1 MKTQLL
7 PLVVSKYISQGQ
19 VLVVCLTS
27 FHIGKYLVIAFRAMY
42 NANHHYD
49 ILMLSLFSNKLLV
62 IIFLLCLLEIAGTN
76 FSCGMMLM
84 KKRRLLTGYSGN
96 WSISY

>member
-7 PLVVSKYISQGQ
+7 PLIVSKYISQGQ

-62 IIFLLCLLEIAGTN
+62 IIIFFLTMFIGNC
-76 FSCGMMLM
+76 
-84 KKRRLLTGYSGN
+84 RYRLFLRN
-96 WSISY
+96 DAHEKEEVVDRVLR